1 MKQLIYYVCVYF
13 SAADDT
19 DDTDFYIYYLTIYK
33 VQFIIK

>member
-1 MKQLIYYVCVYF
+1 MCALDF
-13 SAADDT
+13 SAADDA